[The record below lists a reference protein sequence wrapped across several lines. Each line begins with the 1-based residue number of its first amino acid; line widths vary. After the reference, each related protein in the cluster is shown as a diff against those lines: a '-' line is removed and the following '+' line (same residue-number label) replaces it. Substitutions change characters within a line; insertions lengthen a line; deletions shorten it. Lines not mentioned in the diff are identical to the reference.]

1 MRIVKKLLVIA
12 AVGILVVAVGVT
24 ILGFFVPAEREFANE
39 IEVDAPADRVWQVIT
54 DKARYTEWQTQL
66 ERVEIVSDEEW
77 IEYPKDYPEPLHF
90 QLVRDGRPSRME
102 ISYKLGDAMHGHW
115 SGEITPTAKGVK
127 LKTIDGYQTHSWM
140 MKMMLGSFFDLDA
153 FAKDWNSKLKQ
164 RAETLNR

>member
-77 IEYPKDYPEPLHF
+77 IDRKS
-90 QLVRDGRPSRME
+90 V
-102 ISYKLGDAMHGHW
+102 
-115 SGEITPTAKGVK
+115 V
-127 LKTIDGYQTHSWM
+127 
-140 MKMMLGSFFDLDA
+140 
-153 FAKDWNSKLKQ
+153 
-164 RAETLNR
+164 